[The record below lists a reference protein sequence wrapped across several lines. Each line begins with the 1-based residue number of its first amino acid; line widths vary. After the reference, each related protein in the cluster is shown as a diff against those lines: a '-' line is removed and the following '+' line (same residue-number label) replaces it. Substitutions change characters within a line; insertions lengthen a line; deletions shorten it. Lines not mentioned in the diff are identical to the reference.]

1 MSYLIDTDI
10 LIYSKKG
17 NPIVNEWLQKNKNIP
32 MSVSVITLG
41 ELIYGAHKS
50 QHPQRSMITVNHIRN
65 IFPIIELDQGII
77 EVFGNIK
84 AKQEKKGERLA
95 DMDLL
100 IAATALYMNM
110 TLVTNN
116 IKHFSKIDGLS
127 LENWAKN

>member
-17 NPIVNEWLQKNKNIP
+17 NPVVNEWLQKNKNIP
-32 MSVSVITLG
+32 MSISVITLG

>member
-32 MSVSVITLG
+32 MSLSVITLG
-41 ELIYGAHKS
+41 ELIYGANKS
-50 QHPQRSMITVNHIRN
+50 QYPQRSMITVNHIRN
-65 IFPIIELDQGII
+65 IFPIIELNQGII
-77 EVFGNIK
+77 EVFGSIK
-84 AKQEKKGERLA
+84 AKQEKKGESLA

-116 IKHFSKIDGLS
+116 TKHFSKIESLS
-127 LENWAKN
+127 LENWSKA

>member
-77 EVFGNIK
+77 EVFGDIK
-84 AKQEKKGERLA
+84 AKQEKKGECLA

-100 IAATALYMNM
+100 IAATSLYMNM

-127 LENWAKN
+127 LENWAKD

>member
-17 NPIVNEWLQKNKNIP
+17 NPVVNEWLQKNKNIP
-32 MSVSVITLG
+32 MSISVITLG

-95 DMDLL
+95 GMDLL

>member
-17 NPIVNEWLQKNKNIP
+17 NPVVNEWLQKNKNIP

-65 IFPIIELDQGII
+65 IFPII
-77 EVFGNIK
+77 
-84 AKQEKKGERLA
+84 
-95 DMDLL
+95 
-100 IAATALYMNM
+100 
-110 TLVTNN
+110 
-116 IKHFSKIDGLS
+116 
-127 LENWAKN
+127 

>member
-17 NPIVNEWLQKNKNIP
+17 NPVVNEWLQKNKNIP

>member
-17 NPIVNEWLQKNKNIP
+17 NPVVNEWLQKNKNIP

-100 IAATALYMNM
+100 IAATTLYMNM

>member
-50 QHPQRSMITVNHIRN
+50 QHPQRRMITVNHIRN

-77 EVFGNIK
+77 EVFGDIK
-84 AKQEKKGERLA
+84 AKQEKKGECLA

-127 LENWAKN
+127 LENWAKD

>member
-1 MSYLIDTDI
+1 M
-10 LIYSKKG
+10 
-17 NPIVNEWLQKNKNIP
+17 
-32 MSVSVITLG
+32 
-41 ELIYGAHKS
+41 
-50 QHPQRSMITVNHIRN
+50 NHIRN

>member
-77 EVFGNIK
+77 EVFGDIK
-84 AKQEKKGERLA
+84 AKQEKKGECLA

-127 LENWAKN
+127 LENWAKD